1 MLPALLQN
9 DKKWLLNGGAY
20 APYTCSMRCRL
31 ASLVLLSISLG
42 LHAQTTAQKPPPTQ
56 TLQVQSQLV
65 LVPTTVE
72 TSKGDV
78 IYGLGASQFL
88 TRDNGVRQD
97 ARLEDATN
105 DQHPLS
111 LVVVVQCSRSAER
124 EFPKLRGIATMISAL
139 VGAAPADT
147 AVVQFGTGEELL
159 SGFTRNPDT
168 RDGALKELAPCD
180 DEEDTIF
187 DAVDYANTLLDSHH
201 APGRRVILLI
211 SETRDHGSETKPQD
225 VIRALGRSNTVVD
238 TVSFSPVKSQLIDET
253 EHGPPPGAS
262 MNLIPLVVMT
272 VEATRKNAPK
282 EFAALSGG
290 EYINFTTQ
298 HGFDRSLSTLSN
310 HVHNYYLLSFVPEF
324 PADAQG
330 SHAAAPGLHRLSVTI
345 PDYPSATV
353 RHRESYWANSLAV
366 EPVK

>member
-1 MLPALLQN
+1 
-9 DKKWLLNGGAY
+9 
-20 APYTCSMRCRL
+20 MRCRF
-31 ASLVLLSISLG
+31 ASLVILGTSLG
-42 LHAQTTAQKPPPTQ
+42 LHAQTADQSQPPPT

-65 LVPTTVE
+65 LVPTTAE
-72 TSKGDV
+72 TSKGEV
-78 IYGLGASQFL
+78 LYGLKASQFL
-88 TRDNGVRQD
+88 TEDNGVRQEV
-97 ARLEDATN
+97 RLEDTTDDAR
-105 DQHPLS
+105 PLS

-124 EFPKLRGIATMISAL
+124 EFPKLRGIATMITAL
-139 VGAAPADT
+139 VGEAPTDT

-159 SGFTRNPDT
+159 SGFTRNPSA
-168 RDGALKELAPCD
+168 RDSALSKLAPCD
-180 DEEDTIF
+180 DIGDTIF

-211 SETRDHGSETKPQD
+211 SETRDHGSETKPQE

-238 TVSFSPVKSQLIDET
+238 TVSFSPVKSQLIDEL
-253 EHGPPPGAS
+253 EHGSPAGDS
-262 MNLIPLVVMT
+262 INLLPLVVMS

-298 HGFDRSLSTLSN
+298 RGFDRSLDTLSN
-310 HVHNYYLLSFVPEF
+310 HVHNYYLLSFVPKF

-330 SHAAAPGLHRLSVTI
+330 SHAATPGLHRLSVKV

-353 RHRESYWANSLAV
+353 RHRESYWANSLAA
-366 EPVK
+366 EPAK

>member
-1 MLPALLQN
+1 M
-9 DKKWLLNGGAY
+9 
-20 APYTCSMRCRL
+20 SCRL
-31 ASLVLLSISLG
+31 ASLLALCTSLG
-42 LHAQTTAQKPPPTQ
+42 MHAQTVDKNQPPPT

-72 TSKGDV
+72 TSRGEV
-78 IYGLGASQFL
+78 IYGLKASQFL
-88 TRDNGVRQD
+88 TEDNGARQD
-97 ARLEDATN
+97 VRLEDTAGEAR
-105 DQHPLS
+105 PLS

-124 EFPKLRGIATMISAL
+124 EFPKLRGIAAMISAL
-139 VGAAPADT
+139 VGEAPTDT

-168 RDGALKELAPCD
+168 RDSALSELAPCGD
-180 DEEDTIF
+180 DEDTIF
-187 DAVDYANTLLDSHH
+187 DAVDYANTLLDSYH

-211 SETRDHGSETKPQD
+211 SETRDHGSDTKPQD

-238 TVSFSPVKSQLIDET
+238 TVSFTPAKSQLIDET
-253 EHGPPPGAS
+253 EHGPPPGAT
-262 MNLIPLVVMT
+262 MNLLAPILMA

-298 HGFDRSLSTLSN
+298 RGFDRSLSTLSN
-310 HVHNYYLLSFVPEF
+310 HVHNYYLLSFVPKF

-330 SHAAAPGLHRLSVTI
+330 SHAAAPGLHRLSVKI
-345 PDYPSATV
+345 PDYPAAAV
-353 RHRESYWANSLAV
+353 RHRESYWANSITA
-366 EPVK
+366 EPAK